1 MSYHGVNSCIFVNG
15 VETYKF
21 KQKHSE
27 INAAMLCL
35 VNILT
40 DFVDDNLKKTGLYV
54 YVYEFSVDYDADE
67 ILDMHKYS
75 IKKNGIE

>member
-1 MSYHGVNSCIFVNG
+1 MFLIGINILAMVLDLIHVEKNFETNFFWVCLIMGWIVNG

-27 INAAMLCL
+27 INAALLCL

-40 DFVDDNLKKTGLYV
+40 DFVDDNL
-54 YVYEFSVDYDADE
+54 
-67 ILDMHKYS
+67 
-75 IKKNGIE
+75 